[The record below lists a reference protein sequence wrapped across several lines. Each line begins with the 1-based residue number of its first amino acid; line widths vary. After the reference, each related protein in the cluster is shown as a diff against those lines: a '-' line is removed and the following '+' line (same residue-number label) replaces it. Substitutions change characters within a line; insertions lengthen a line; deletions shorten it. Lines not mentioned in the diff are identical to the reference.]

1 MELTKVQKKLIV
13 LAGTSVLSLVVDQVF
28 FSPSRKPHGGAG
40 SELLVKSAATDGGG
54 PAVATGSGNAA
65 GTGSWEPPE
74 LSVDRLQ
81 RWGARG
87 VQARLSAATQPVSE
101 QLSQPRD
108 IFYPNGVQPR
118 VHAPEVVAP
127 TAPAVH
133 VNPHAQFV
141 KQYSLTAVIVA
152 GAGREASQA
161 LVNDRLLR
169 VGQRIGNYRLVALD
183 TRSALFR
190 NMDLAENNPEATV
203 RLRLSDAAG
212 ENAYSSVK

>member
-1 MELTKVQKKLIV
+1 
-13 LAGTSVLSLVVDQVF
+13 
-28 FSPSRKPHGGAG
+28 
-40 SELLVKSAATDGGG
+40 
-54 PAVATGSGNAA
+54 
-65 GTGSWEPPE
+65 
-74 LSVDRLQ
+74 
-81 RWGARG
+81 
-87 VQARLSAATQPVSE
+87 
-101 QLSQPRD
+101 
-108 IFYPNGVQPR
+108 
-118 VHAPEVVAP
+118 
-127 TAPAVH
+127 
-133 VNPHAQFV
+133 V